1 MQIVVYLDVIFFI
14 NFIADFVVLFLTG
27 VISKQ
32 KIIFWRLLAG
42 AIFGAGL
49 LLPLVCYPYVLM
61 GKTGIA
67 ACVGI
72 SMGAVAIAFGR
83 KNGSFIK
90 KWFLSTTI
98 MFLLGGI
105 MNYLKNVTNNT
116 FMQLNVWMI
125 LFVGSSL
132 CGFGMLRFLKHTI
145 QKKEH
150 IYLLE
155 VKHENQV
162 VVEQVYMDTGN
173 MLWDPLFYKPVIML
187 SEQFVKKCIT
197 EEEREIVEE
206 YREKGRL
213 DFEKI
218 LACNAQRKACFHEIA
233 YQSVGNSS
241 GKLLCFL
248 VEEIRIIGSNHILI
262 KQPVAIGPSFLFE
275 GKDYQGLLH
284 RECI

>member
-1 MQIVVYLDVIFFI
+1 MQIIVYLDVIFFI
-14 NFIADFVVLFLTG
+14 NFIADFVVLLLTG
-27 VISKQ
+27 ILSKQ
-32 KIIFWRLLAG
+32 QIVLWRLLAG
-42 AIFGAGL
+42 ALFGAGL
-49 LLPLVCYPYVLM
+49 LLPFVCYPYLLM

-72 SMGAVAIAFGR
+72 SMGAVAVSFGR
-83 KNGSFIK
+83 KKGCFIK
-90 KWFLSTTI
+90 IWFLSTTI

-105 MNYLKNVTNNT
+105 MNYLKNMTNNT
-116 FMQLNVWMI
+116 FMQLSVWML
-125 LFVGSSL
+125 LFAGSSL
-132 CGFGMLRFLKHTI
+132 SGFTLLRFLKHTV
-145 QKKEH
+145 QKKDH
-150 IYLLE
+150 MYLMK
-155 VKHENQV
+155 VKHENQI

-187 SEQFVKKCIT
+187 SEQFVERCIT
-197 EEEREIVEE
+197 KEEKEIVEE

-213 DFEKI
+213 DFKKI
-218 LACNAQRKACFHEIA
+218 LACNTQRKVCFHEIA

-248 VEEIRIIGSNHILI
+248 VEEVHISGCNHILK